1 MMTQDNLALL
11 SKYAVSDDR
20 RNLPDYYVDN
30 YVMTVDDGRVSMRR
44 DVFDM
49 IVRDA
54 AWRGFCDALDM
65 KDGIYDQKE
74 TQNG

>member
-1 MMTQDNLALL
+1 MTTDNLVLL
-11 SKYAVSDDR
+11 SKYAVSNDR
-20 RNLPDYYVDN
+20 RNLPEYYVKN
-30 YVMTVDDGRVSMRR
+30 YVMNTDHGTVTMRQ

-65 KDGIYDQKE
+65 KDGIYNPNKE